1 MSGTHRSHLLSL
13 VWILALAVLLT
24 ACGGQSSDDTA
35 TDDTTAAA
43 TDTDDDAATQEANED
58 EEPET
63 VIPVE
68 VMPLH
73 RGDVFAAYTSS
84 GSLEAFEEATVVAK
98 VGGEV
103 LQIFVEEGDK
113 VEAGQVL
120 ARLDGERLKLEL
132 EQSRA
137 NLAKLEQEH
146 QRNVELHERGLVA
159 ANAFETIKYDL
170 DALRA
175 AFRLAELQY
184 RYTAIR
190 APFTGVISSR
200 DIKVGNTIQ
209 ANEATFRLTAL
220 DPLVAYLFI
229 PEREYGRISANQSVS
244 LQIDAMPGDDFVGR
258 VARISPTVDAE
269 SGTFKATIEVTDE
282 SGRLKPGMFGRFA
295 VIYDTQANALL
306 LPQDA
311 LIETTSST
319 SVFVVDEEG
328 IARRVEIE
336 TGYTWKDEVAVLS
349 GLEDGARVVVV
360 GQMALTDGTKVRVI
374 GSPESETSRLA
385 DATVTAD
392 SKG

>member
-1 MSGTHRSHLLSL
+1 MSGTYRSHLLSL
-13 VWILALAVLLT
+13 VWILVLSVLLT
-24 ACGGQSSDDTA
+24 ACGGQGSDDA
-35 TDDTTAAA
+35 AADDTTAAA
-43 TDTDDDAATQEANED
+43 TDEDPATEDAAED

-68 VMPLH
+68 VMSLH
-73 RGDVFAAYTSS
+73 RGDVFAAYTGS

-103 LQIFVEEGDK
+103 LQIYVEEGDK

-146 QRNVELHERGLVA
+146 ERNVELHERGLVA
-159 ANAFETIKYDL
+159 SNAFETTKYDL

-229 PEREYGRISANQSVS
+229 PEREYGRIAANQAVR
-244 LQIDAMPGDDFVGR
+244 LRIDAMPGESFEGEI
-258 VARISPTVDAE
+258 ARIAPTVDAE
-269 SGTFKATIEVTDE
+269 SGHLQGHCGSDRRYRPPKARD
-282 SGRLKPGMFGRFA
+282 
-295 VIYDTQANALL
+295 
-306 LPQDA
+306 
-311 LIETTSST
+311 
-319 SVFVVDEEG
+319 
-328 IARRVEIE
+328 
-336 TGYTWKDEVAVLS
+336 
-349 GLEDGARVVVV
+349 
-360 GQMALTDGTKVRVI
+360 VRPLR
-374 GSPESETSRLA
+374 GDL
-385 DATVTAD
+385 
-392 SKG
+392 